1 MADEQSVQH
10 LSINCGSRTIAFLR
24 LAQGLS
30 RSLSAFTSV
39 FREYLDPLVKTD
51 RCAQYV
57 DDIGIAAQTP
67 EELLTNLELVFQQ
80 LDKAG
85 IKAWVNSN
93 LNKNKSSI

>member
-57 DDIGIAAQTP
+57 DDIGIAAQTQKNC
-67 EELLTNLELVFQQ
+67 LLTLNLYF
-80 LDKAG
+80 
-85 IKAWVNSN
+85 SN
-93 LNKNKSSI
+93 WTKQV